1 MIIIFD
7 CTASGG
13 SAIKDNYHICFH
25 QIFLGQSP
33 SKKFSLTQ
41 NCNAPLIAPNPD
53 GWEMTL
59 KGCSLPAADGDDE
72 MRKYFHINSA
82 AKEKLG
88 TL

>member
-1 MIIIFD
+1 MGAVQSKIII
-7 CTASGG
+7 TSASTRYFWVK
-13 SAIKDNYHICFH
+13 A
-25 QIFLGQSP
+25 L
-33 SKKFSLTQ
+33 SKKFSLIQ

-59 KGCSLPAADGDDE
+59 KECSLPAADGDDE